1 MRVNSTLL
9 SVDSS
14 IFVVFVF
21 AVDYFRAFISFI
33 TQFLI
38 RSLRTWR
45 TILTNEKNNEN
56 YLLITALSLI
66 MCIKFSP
73 CSQAR
78 EVSDIWIAEMHNK
91 NVSLPLKLTRAG
103 TCCYFDWIFILF
115 FMHSC
120 STNRDGT
127 WREIRLISSV
137 LSSIVNWKDL
147 QSELRLFDGI
157 LMTSTFDLDKSWLIC
172 ILYCSSIEFSPIPG
186 RNEMADYV

>member
-91 NVSLPLKLTRAG
+91 NVSLPRVDARRHLLLFWLDF
-103 TCCYFDWIFILF
+103 YFILHAF
-115 FMHSC
+115 VQHKQGWDLAGNTINQLC
-120 STNRDGT
+120 SFVDC
-127 WREIRLISSV
+127 
-137 LSSIVNWKDL
+137 
-147 QSELRLFDGI
+147 ELKRFAIG
-157 LMTSTFDLDKSWLIC
+157 
-172 ILYCSSIEFSPIPG
+172 
-186 RNEMADYV
+186 A